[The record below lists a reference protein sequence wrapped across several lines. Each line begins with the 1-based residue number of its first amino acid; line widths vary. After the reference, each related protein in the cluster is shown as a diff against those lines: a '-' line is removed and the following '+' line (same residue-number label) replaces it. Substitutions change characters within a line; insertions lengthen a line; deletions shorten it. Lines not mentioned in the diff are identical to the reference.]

1 MDLTACAGAEAGKFL
16 PRILRQRR
24 YCGPVSGISERDQI
38 ARAAAGDRMAQT
50 ALVNRHMPVVWR
62 VAFRMLRDRQ
72 EAEDVTQETFLRAW
86 KMLPDWEERAKF
98 STWACTVAINLCRDR
113 LKKKK
118 PVLMDDLPEQIDVSL
133 RPEQALSQKQASAHI
148 TALVDRLPERQKEA
162 LTLSAFEG
170 LGNIEAAEV
179 MGISVEAL
187 ESLLA
192 RGRRKLRL
200 ELAADSDA

>member
-1 MDLTACAGAEAGKFL
+1 
-16 PRILRQRR
+16 
-24 YCGPVSGISERDQI
+24 
-38 ARAAAGDRMAQT
+38 MAQS

-86 KMLPDWEERAKF
+86 KMLPDWEDRAKF

-118 PVLMDDLPEQIDVSL
+118 PVLMDELPEQTDLAL
-133 RPEQALSQKQASAHI
+133 RPDQALTQKQASERI
-148 TALVDRLPERQKEA
+148 TALVETLPERQREA
-162 LTLSAFEG
+162 LSLCAFEG
-170 LGNIEAAEV
+170 LGNIEAAET
-179 MGISVEAL
+179 MGVSVEAL

-192 RGRRKLRL
+192 RARRKLRL
-200 ELAADSDA
+200 ELAGERGTGMR